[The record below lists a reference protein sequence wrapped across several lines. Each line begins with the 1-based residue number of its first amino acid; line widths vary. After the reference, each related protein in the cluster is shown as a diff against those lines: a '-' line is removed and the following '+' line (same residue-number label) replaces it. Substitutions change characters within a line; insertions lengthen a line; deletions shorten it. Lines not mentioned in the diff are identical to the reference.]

1 MEKKNQRNEEGDQ
14 RKMQLPREIYVQIK
28 KQIEKEI
35 FQELIKDAV
44 DAEFVEN

>member
-1 MEKKNQRNEEGDQ
+1 
-14 RKMQLPREIYVQIK
+14 MQLPREIYVQIK